1 MSVIFQD
8 PFMSEEQ
15 SFDKLLMELDYSG
28 VNIETSIWQQYLND
42 FEEDLKPAVWK
53 KYVDLKPLD
62 TSLPLCN
69 TSVDGTNVNK
79 DANDKQLDAL
89 IEEIVSWSH
98 VQHQEEQNFGTEFS
112 KMLQTEPSTLTVIDQ
127 LVNTSDSCSEVLDLD
142 KFHQDVNMSE
152 PSFAAVK
159 TTNPSNATPLQNELD
174 TRSKLMPHPR
184 DLIIPKMNR
193 VEENVPKMVP
203 PRLRRLNSNASYA
216 SESSESS
223 HYSSDDETNQGLSS
237 DDDVRSIHGSKSQRI
252 PQKPVKKRKRYY
264 KTRKPRLCQYLAEL
278 LNNPERNPSM
288 MEWVDREEGIFRFTD
303 SGAVARMWGQ
313 RRHKPDMKY
322 ENFARS
328 LRTYIAKGVLR
339 KLRSKLVYGFSI
351 PSNWINISQN

>member
-15 SFDKLLMELDYSG
+15 SFDKLLMELDYTDA
-28 VNIETSIWQQYLND
+28 NIESSIWQQYLSD
-42 FEEDLKPAVWK
+42 FEEDLKPAVWQ

-62 TSLPLCN
+62 INFPASNNLVEGVN
-69 TSVDGTNVNK
+69 ANK
-79 DANDKQLDAL
+79 DSNDHQLDAL
-89 IEEIVSWSH
+89 IEEIVSLSP
-98 VQHQEEQNFGTEFS
+98 VQPQEGQTFRNELSQ
-112 KMLQTEPSTLTVIDQ
+112 MLQTEPSTLTVLDK
-127 LVNTSDSCSEVLDLD
+127 LVNTSSEQVDFD
-142 KFHQDVNMSE
+142 KYQEASAPE
-152 PSFAAVK
+152 PPSSVHPSHSMPYPKERAIPVTPIVSTVRENAPK
-159 TTNPSNATPLQNELD
+159 TLPT
-174 TRSKLMPHPR
+174 
-184 DLIIPKMNR
+184 
-193 VEENVPKMVP
+193 
-203 PRLRRLNSNASYA
+203 RLRRCNSYA

-223 HYSSDDETNQGLSS
+223 HYSSEDETIQNLSS
-237 DDDVRSIHGSKSQRI
+237 DDDVTVQVSKSKRS
-252 PQKPVKKRKRYY
+252 PAKPKRKRYY

-351 PSNWINISQN
+351 PSNWINISQS